1 MRKKLQKMSELDL
14 KRKKF
19 LQIKVKGGIIYMK
32 KKKRKLN
39 EVKKMI
45 RKQLNILSF
54 EVGGFRNIVKTK
66 VELNK
71 MTAII
76 GLNGYGKSN
85 VISAIQF
92 GIDFIKLVNKERYMN
107 KHTEIPLLNDY
118 SKSDY
123 SFEMEAEYGEQR
135 LKYGFSFAWRTDNQ
149 EPYIKDEH
157 LLVKDKESKK
167 FSSYIK
173 RGQKIAKYKASPKSR
188 CDSETKIDK
197 DLLLINIMEN
207 VIQLFYNDIVDEI
220 NNVKF
225 YVEKHLD
232 TASSFSPEIF
242 KLDFS
247 NGLDTIYNIP
257 SAINEMKNKY
267 PEKYNVLIDT
277 FKQIFPTI
285 EDVEPVEQ
293 TVGGERNIEI
303 KNNSHIVYTEKY
315 YALLVKDKRLV
326 QYIRFENLSD
336 GTRRVF
342 LALTFAVLAD
352 IYGYSVI
359 AFEEPETSIHPS
371 LLQAY
376 LRVLDQLSG
385 ECKIIFTSHSPY
397 MIQYMPLD
405 SIYIGLCSSC
415 GMVDLR
421 KIAKPK
427 SLMIQASKND
437 RTVGDL
443 VFNYLSFSNA
453 NDMLA
458 EYLSKPLIK
467 IEDDNCDDNDEDND
481 WLAQFLNADADDD
494 ETADNDRSGVYEKD

>member
-1 MRKKLQKMSELDL
+1 MRKE
-14 KRKKF
+14 R
-19 LQIKVKGGIIYMK
+19 
-32 KKKRKLN
+32 
-39 EVKKMI
+39 
-45 RKQLNILSF
+45 LNILGF
-54 EVGGFRNIVKTK
+54 EVSGYRNIVKTNIK
-66 VELNK
+66 LND

-85 VISAIQF
+85 VISAIRF
-92 GIDFIKLVNKERYMN
+92 GIDFIQLTNKEPYMS
-107 KHTEIPLLNDY
+107 KYTEIPLLENY
-118 SKSDY
+118 YENDY
-123 SFEMEAEYGEQR
+123 SFEIEAEYEEQR
-135 LKYGFSFAWRTDNQ
+135 LKYGFSFTWGTDNQ
-149 EPYIKDEH
+149 EPYIKEEH

-167 FSSYIK
+167 FSAYIK
-173 RGQKIAKYKASPKSR
+173 RGQKIAKYKTSPKGR
-188 CDSETKIDK
+188 CDSEVKIDK
-197 DLLLINIMEN
+197 NILLINIMAN
-207 VIQLFYNDIVDEI
+207 LNQIFYVDIINEI
-220 NNVKF
+220 NNIKF

-232 TASSFSPEIF
+232 TTYSFAPEIF

-247 NGLDTIYNIP
+247 NGLETIYNIP
-257 SAINEMKNKY
+257 SAINEMKNKH
-267 PEKYNVLIDT
+267 PGKYNVLIDT

-285 EDVEPVEQ
+285 EDVEPVELP
-293 TVGGERNIEI
+293 VGGERNIEI

-359 AFEEPETSIHPS
+359 AFEEPETSVHPS
-371 LLQAY
+371 LLKVY

-405 SIYIGLCSSC
+405 SIYIGLCCTS

-421 KIAKPK
+421 RIVKPK
-427 SLMIQASKND
+427 SLMIEASRND
-437 RTVGDL
+437 TTVGDL
-443 VFNYLSFSNA
+443 IFRYLSFSNA
-453 NDMLA
+453 NDLIE

-467 IEDDNCDDNDEDND
+467 TEEKNVDEDDE
-481 WLAQFLNADADDD
+481 WLAQFMDDTSED
-494 ETADNDRSGVYEKD
+494 DKSALV

>member
-1 MRKKLQKMSELDL
+1 
-14 KRKKF
+14 
-19 LQIKVKGGIIYMK
+19 MK

-39 EVKKMI
+39 EVKKMK
-45 RKQLNILSF
+45 RKHLNILSF

-66 VELNK
+66 VDLNK

-92 GIDFIKLVNKERYMN
+92 GIDFIRSGKKESYMN
-107 KHTEIPLLNDY
+107 KHTEIPLLNNY
-118 SKSDY
+118 SRMDY
-123 SFEMEAEYGEQR
+123 SFEMEAEYGDYR

-157 LLVKDKESKK
+157 LLLKDKESKK

-173 RGQKIAKYKASPKSR
+173 RGQKIAKYKASPKGR
-188 CDSETKIDK
+188 CDSEVKIDK
-197 DLLLINIMEN
+197 YKLLIDDITHKDE
-207 VIQLFYNDIVDEI
+207 LFYVDVVKEI
-220 NNVKF
+220 NSIKF

-232 TASSFSPEIF
+232 TKPSFYPQFF
-242 KLDFS
+242 KLDISKLDIS
-247 NGLDTIYNIP
+247 NDLDVLDLVYNIP

-267 PEKYNVLIDT
+267 PDKYNILIDT

-285 EDVEPVEQ
+285 ENVEPDGQ
-293 TVGGERNIEI
+293 TAGGEKLI
-303 KNNSHIVYTEKY
+303 KIQEDLPIVYTEKY
-315 YALLVKDKRLV
+315 YTLFVKDKRLV
-326 QYIRFENLSD
+326 QYISFDNLSD
-336 GTRRVF
+336 GTKRVF

-467 IEDDNCDDNDEDND
+467 IEDDNCDDDDEDDD